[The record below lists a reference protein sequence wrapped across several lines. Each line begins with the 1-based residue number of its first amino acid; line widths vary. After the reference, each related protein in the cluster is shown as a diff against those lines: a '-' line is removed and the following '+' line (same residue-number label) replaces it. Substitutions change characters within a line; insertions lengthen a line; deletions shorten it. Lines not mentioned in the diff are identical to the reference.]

1 MHKVQIFQNADFGEV
16 RVAMQEGEPL
26 FCAYDVCR
34 ILQYENGRD
43 TILKFFPKG
52 VARIKTPTNGG
63 LQELTYLT
71 EPQLYKLIMR
81 SHAKNAEPLQD
92 WVCYEVL
99 PTIRKRGQY
108 SLFQEPVAPTHQIPK
123 SYAEALLEA
132 GRLAMENEKLLA
144 QAKED
149 APKVECYNAL
159 MESNDCLDFS
169 RFAKSVGVGRNI
181 LFRNLREMGV
191 LMSDNLPY
199 QEYMDRGYFRVVEG
213 TYNNGGYNKIYQRTL
228 ITPKG
233 QDYIQKRIRDFGAI
247 VVVD

>member
-1 MHKVQIFQNADFGEV
+1 
-16 RVAMQEGEPL
+16 MQEGEPF

-63 LQELTYLT
+63 MQELTYLT

-108 SLFQEPVAPTHQIPK
+108 SLAQTPQIPK
-123 SYAEALLEA
+123 TYAEALLEA
-132 GRLAMENEKLLA
+132 GRLALENEKLLA

-159 MESNDCLDFS
+159 MDSQDCLDFGH
-169 RFAKSVGVGRNI
+169 FAKNIGLGRNKM
-181 LFRNLREMGV
+181 FEKLR
-191 LMSDNLPY
+191 
-199 QEYMDRGYFRVVEG
+199 
-213 TYNNGGYNKIYQRTL
+213 GGGL
-228 ITPKG
+228 LEE
-233 QDYIQKRIRDFGAI
+233 
-247 VVVD
+247 